1 VKKDGAS
8 KEVNSHV
15 MIIARHNDGAKIAEE
30 HVDKGMV

>member
-1 VKKDGAS
+1 VKEDGAS

-15 MIIARHNDGAKIAEE
+15 MIITSHNDVAKIAEK